1 MLYGV
6 DPCVLQG
13 LAMPPCLFIQSE
25 EGKGMFDVA
34 PREIVVNLLR
44 ADYRD
49 WLNTLSQVERDAIHK
64 YSRNSIDKMPTDRF
78 FVRLNAL
85 LRGEYNRND
94 SDMLRQYAGTISNA
108 IQRQPLK
115 RNVVL
120 YRGTDVNQFQGLELG
135 SEVKIDQF
143 FSTSV
148 IDHHALHKRDTLVIY
163 APIGTRGAYIEQLSA
178 YPKQR
183 EFLLDKGNVYKLIDI
198 EEHRY
203 ILEVMI

>member
-1 MLYGV
+1 MNIYKAWV
-6 DPCVLQG
+6 WQ
-13 LAMPPCLFIQSE
+13 F
-25 EGKGMFDVA
+25 
-34 PREIVVNLLR
+34 
-44 ADYRD
+44 
-49 WLNTLSQVERDAIHK
+49 
-64 YSRNSIDKMPTDRF
+64 
-78 FVRLNAL
+78 
-85 LRGEYNRND
+85 
-94 SDMLRQYAGTISNA
+94 ISNA

-148 IDHHALHKRDTLVIY
+148 IDQHALHKRDTLVIY

-183 EFLLDKGNVYKLIDI
+183 EFLLDKENVYKLIDT

-203 ILEVMI
+203 ILEVMV